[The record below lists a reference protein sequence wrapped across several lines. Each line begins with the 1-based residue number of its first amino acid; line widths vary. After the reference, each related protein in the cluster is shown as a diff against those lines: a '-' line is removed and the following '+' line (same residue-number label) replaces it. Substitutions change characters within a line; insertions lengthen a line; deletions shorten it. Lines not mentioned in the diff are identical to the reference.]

1 MRSLFTYFPKG
12 EEFSEAYSDRY
23 LAINSFGNYKDI
35 TLCDIRRERGR
46 VDYQL
51 IYVSRGSLSV
61 RDSRGEHTVG
71 AGRVC
76 LFRPDEPQLYR
87 VKESPLSFS
96 FIHFS
101 GTEVAR
107 MLAFFTERV
116 YAVGDFY
123 EFERY
128 CDRSRESFRADE
140 VYRQMLYEGEFLAL
154 VAHLAGRVTVD
165 EESRRAYERL
175 LPAIRLMR
183 SECEVRRQNSEL
195 ALLTGFSEQHFLK
208 LFKSVMGVTPQRYYV
223 TLLLERSRHLL
234 TTTDHS
240 VGEVAALCG
249 MEDSL
254 YFSRF
259 FKKHMGLSPREYRR
273 KITE

>member
-1 MRSLFTYFPKG
+1 MCVFTYFPHG
-12 EEFSEAYSDRY
+12 QGNSEAYSDRY
-23 LAINSFGNYKDI
+23 LAINSFGSYEDLKH
-35 TLCDIRRERGR
+35 CDIRRPRGR

-51 IYVSRGSLSV
+51 IYVRSGLLTV
-61 RDSRGEHTVG
+61 FDGKEEMAVG
-71 AGRVC
+71 AGRIC
-76 LFRPDEPQLYR
+76 LFRPHEPQFYR
-87 VKESPLSFS
+87 LGESPLSFS
-96 FIHFS
+96 FIHFT
-101 GTEVAR
+101 GTEAAR
-107 MLAFFTERV
+107 LVAFFTERV

-249 MEDSL
+249 MEDAL